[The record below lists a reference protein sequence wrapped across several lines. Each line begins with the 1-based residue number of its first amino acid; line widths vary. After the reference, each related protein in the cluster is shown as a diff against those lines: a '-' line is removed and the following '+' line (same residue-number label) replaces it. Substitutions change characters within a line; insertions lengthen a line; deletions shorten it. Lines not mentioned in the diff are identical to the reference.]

1 MLSLKLVMFFKSI
14 VFLSVVGDRMAE
26 GGILPMSLI
35 LVSFFLMI
43 FLIFKASVKLRS
55 NYISFKKYVSLVN
68 QIALLAL
75 VIGLFTQL
83 IGLIQVFDAFESL
96 DNVNAASFAGGI
108 KVALLAPLFGWL
120 VFLVGRIAT
129 FILTWIYKDNEA
141 EASVA

>member
-1 MLSLKLVMFFKSI
+1 MLSLKLVMFFKST

-35 LVSFFLMI
+35 LISFLLMI

-55 NYISFKKYVSLVN
+55 DYFSFKKYVSLVN

-120 VFLVGRIAT
+120 VFLIGRIAT
-129 FILTWIYKDNEA
+129 FILTWIYMDIEA
-141 EASVA
+141 EARVA

>member
-1 MLSLKLVMFFKSI
+1 MLSLKLVMFFKST

-35 LVSFFLMI
+35 LISFLLMI

-55 NYISFKKYVSLVN
+55 DYFSFKKYVSLVN

-141 EASVA
+141 EARVA